1 MNFEDWLLHRGLS
14 TSSTEKY
21 VGAIQG
27 PLSSWAI
34 EGGITAGPLTAF
46 TNPTAFNDVASQIR
60 SLPIFLERNE
70 RGHNMYS
77 SAITKF
83 AEYLGEGFGS
93 DVEADIDAILNDTN
107 LSKTERLN
115 LVKSRIGQGTFRQ
128 KLLKYWKT
136 CAATGFKDTSMLV
149 ASHIKPW
156 RACSN
161 EERLDPFNGLLLTP
175 NLDKAFDAGFITFA
189 PNGSVSLS
197 PLLTEPE
204 KLGITTDLR
213 VQLIGPHEQFMSFHR
228 TIVFRVS

>member
-27 PLSSWAI
+27 PLSSWAM
-34 EGGITAGPLTAF
+34 ESNLVAGPLIAF
-46 TNPTAFNDVASQIR
+46 TSQPAFNAVAHKIG
-60 SLPIFLERNE
+60 SLPIFMERNE

-77 SAITKF
+77 SALAKF
-83 AEYLGEGFGS
+83 AEYLGEGYGS
-93 DVEADIDAILNDTN
+93 NIETDIDALLNDTN
-107 LSKTERLN
+107 LSETERLN

-128 KLLKYWKT
+128 KLLKYWKV

-156 RACSN
+156 RASSN
-161 EERLDPFNGLLLTP
+161 SERLDPFNGLLLTP
-175 NLDKAFDAGFITFA
+175 NLDKAFDAGFITFES
-189 PNGSVSLS
+189 NGHIVLS

-204 KLGITTDLR
+204 KLGITADIL
-213 VQLIGPHEQFMSFHR
+213 VKLAEPHEHFMSFHR
-228 TIVFRVS
+228 TIVFRSS